1 MKPSTESLTIRPAV
15 DADIEDMRALLSA
28 IIRVGGTLPITNM
41 RPSNAL

>member
-1 MKPSTESLTIRPAV
+1 MKPSTESLTIRPAINN
-15 DADIEDMRALLSA
+15 DIEGTRALLSA